1 MEDSGLLSPR
11 EQSNGTLPPVFVR
24 FKVGETWGEERSFTR
39 TFTIG
44 RARDCDVVVTDPT
57 VGRRHAE
64 VRWQD
69 GAWRLFDTG
78 SLNGTYLDGVRIHDA
93 RLPESCHVKLGQ
105 GVLVSITTGLS
116 PTQIM
121 ELPDEHDHYD
131 GDGAGPKTR
140 HFRVEMERVKRRHN
154 VTVGIVAGLLI
165 VSISYAFYQYQ
176 QLTVLGTRA
185 EDIFYTMKRF
195 ELRIAELENRIAS
208 QQPTTEQ
215 EELRASREEI
225 HNLEREY
232 DGLLQEKGLY
242 AGLSP
247 QEQAVLRVAR
257 HFGECEASMPKDFLA
272 EVNKYIQKWKTTP
285 RLHNSMQR
293 ALALGYHGTISNA
306 MHTRNL
312 PKQFFYLAL
321 QESDFDPKALGPETS
336 SGYAKGMWQFI
347 PSTAV
352 KYKLKVG
359 PLQHRREFDPDD
371 ERFDPIKSTH
381 AAAEY
386 LKNIYLTD
394 AQASG
399 LLVIASYNWG
409 EHRIINKIRELP
421 KNPRERNFWQLLK
434 KTKIPQETHD
444 YVFYII
450 SAAVIGENPQL
461 FGFNFQAPF
470 PSNHKTL

>member
-1 MEDSGLLSPR
+1 MEDSGLIPNKD
-11 EQSNGTLPPVFVR
+11 QSIGTLPPVFVR
-24 FKVGETWGEERSFTR
+24 LQQGETWEEERSFTR
-39 TFTIG
+39 TFSIG
-44 RARDCDVVVTDPT
+44 RARDCDVVVSDPT

-64 VRWQD
+64 VRWRD
-69 GAWRLFDTG
+69 GEWRLCDGG

-93 RLPESCHVKLGQ
+93 RLPASCHVKLGQ
-105 GVLVSITTGLS
+105 GILLSITTGLS
-116 PTQIM
+116 PTQLI
-121 ELPDEHDHYD
+121 ELPDEQDHYD
-131 GDGAGPKTR
+131 GVGPKTR
-140 HFRVEMERVKRRHN
+140 HFQMELARVKRRHN

-165 VSISYAFYQYQ
+165 VAISYAFYQYQ
-176 QLTVLGTRA
+176 QLMVLGTRA

-195 ELRIAELENRIAS
+195 ELRVAELENRITD
-208 QQPTTEQ
+208 QQQKREQ

-225 HNLEREY
+225 HSLEREY
-232 DGLLQEKGLY
+232 DELLKEQGLY

-293 ALALGYHGTISNA
+293 ALASGYNGTISNA
-306 MHTRNL
+306 MYTRNL

-321 QESDFDPKALGPETS
+321 QESDFDPKALGPETA

-347 PSTAV
+347 PSTAI

-359 PLQHRREFDPDD
+359 PLRHRREYDPDD

-386 LKNIYLTD
+386 LKDIYLTD

-409 EHRIINKIRELP
+409 EHRVINKIRELP

-434 KTKIPQETHD
+434 KYKIPQETHD

-461 FGFNFQAPF
+461 FGFNFPAPF
-470 PSNHKTL
+470 PSKNKTL